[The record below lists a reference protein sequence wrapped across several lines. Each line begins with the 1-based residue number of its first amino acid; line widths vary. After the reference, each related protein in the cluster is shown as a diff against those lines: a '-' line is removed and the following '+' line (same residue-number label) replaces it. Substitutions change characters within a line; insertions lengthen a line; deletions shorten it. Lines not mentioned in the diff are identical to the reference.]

1 MRLKMLMRLSS
12 FRIRSVRSTS
22 PNVEPLVYDVKM
34 TQILCA
40 SREPNGYPG
49 PFGYIPGQHED
60 DEMLRA

>member
-1 MRLKMLMRLSS
+1 MRLKLLMRLSS

-34 TQILCA
+34 TQFLCT
-40 SREPNGYPG
+40 SEPNGYPG
-49 PFGYIPGQHED
+49 SFGYIPSQHED

>member
-1 MRLKMLMRLSS
+1 MQ
-12 FRIRSVRSTS
+12 
-22 PNVEPLVYDVKM
+22 VYDVQM

-49 PFGYIPGQHED
+49 SFGYIPSQHED